1 MSKSENHPN
10 LLKRCLSVAMC
21 LGILVVLGCS
31 SGVKRSDKAVSS
43 AKTLKRE
50 CTNLQGQIDKTIQSL
65 DGVVAA
71 KEAGLRVAYNT
82 YVSELKTL
90 KSQSKKVASRAQKLK
105 KSSQAYLDAW
115 EKKMQEVSNPELR
128 EQAAQRRATASA
140 RFEDSRD
147 EFDRI
152 RTDYEQFAKNLR
164 DIKVVLD
171 NDLNPAGVSSI
182 EDVIAQAKV
191 DSKPLKK
198 DIATIIEALDGITE
212 ALAGPPPVE
221 PSADK

>member
-10 LLKRCLSVAMC
+10 LLKSGLSIAMC
-21 LGILVVLGCS
+21 LAMMTLLGCS

-50 CTNLQGQIDKTIQSL
+50 CTNLQGQIDKTILSL

-71 KEAGLRVAYNT
+71 KNADLRTAYKK

-90 KSQSKKVASRAQKLK
+90 KSQSNKVASHSEKLRK
-105 KSSQAYLDAW
+105 NSQAYLDAW
-115 EKKMQEVSNPELR
+115 EKKMQDVQNPKLR
-128 EQAAQRRATASA
+128 EQAAQRRAKASA

-152 RTDYEQFAKNLR
+152 RSDYELFSKNLKE
-164 DIKVVLD
+164 IKVVLD
-171 NDLNPAGVSSI
+171 NDLNPAGVSSV
-182 EDVIAQAKV
+182 EDVVTEAKE
-191 DSKPLKK
+191 SSEPLKK
-198 DIATIIEALDGITE
+198 DIATIIKALDGITE
-212 ALAGPPPVE
+212 ALSGPPPA
-221 PSADK
+221 ADEKK